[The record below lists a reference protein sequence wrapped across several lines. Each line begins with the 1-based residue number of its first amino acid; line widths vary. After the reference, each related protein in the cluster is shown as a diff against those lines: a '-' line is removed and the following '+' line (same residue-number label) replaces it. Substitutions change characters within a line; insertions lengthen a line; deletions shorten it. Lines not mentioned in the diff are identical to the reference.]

1 MTQLYMKYRKRIKW
15 LVLVYCF
22 IMSINCLG
30 QNKLNRNQIL
40 DVARTH
46 LQNHNNAP
54 AVDSVKCDSS
64 TTKLTLEII
73 DNSISQSYMIIF
85 TKKTIEIKVYNIDTI
100 LYRSTFEYHESSF
113 EKLKE
118 AVNNY
123 RLKKVE
129 PYNYD
134 LTDENTILRLY
145 CGDKLSTSVECY
157 NKRTN
162 IIGDFKKLI
171 SEIKKMIPEW
181 SSIVDLCKK
190 SEALNDSLSLLP
202 NTICTTIS
210 LSDKFL
216 SFKSKGGEYKKVK
229 ITCNRDWELLA
240 FPKWVIVS
248 RNNYDEIVVEST
260 KNNTSQKRIGE
271 IEVGCLGEVKKIT
284 ILQK

>member
-1 MTQLYMKYRKRIKW
+1 MTQLYMKYRKRFKW

-190 SEALNDSLSLLP
+190 SEALNDSLSSLP

-216 SFKSKGGEYKKVK
+216 SFKSKGGEYKKV
-229 ITCNRDWELLA
+229 TMFANA
-240 FPKWVIVS
+240 
-248 RNNYDEIVVEST
+248 NAMT
-260 KNNTSQKRIGE
+260 T
-271 IEVGCLGEVKKIT
+271 VGRRSLEALRLQPLGKPP
-284 ILQK
+284 QCFS

>member
-46 LQNHNNAP
+46 LQNHNNAQ

-190 SEALNDSLSLLP
+190 SEALNDSLSSLP

>member
-54 AVDSVKCDSS
+54 AVDSVKCDLS

-190 SEALNDSLSLLP
+190 SEALNDSLSSLP

>member
-1 MTQLYMKYRKRIKW
+1 MCYFIERTQ
-15 LVLVYCF
+15 
-22 IMSINCLG
+22 
-30 QNKLNRNQIL
+30 
-40 DVARTH
+40 
-46 LQNHNNAP
+46 
-54 AVDSVKCDSS
+54 KC
-64 TTKLTLEII
+64 TKLFF
-73 DNSISQSYMIIF
+73 NHY
-85 TKKTIEIKVYNIDTI
+85 
-100 LYRSTFEYHESSF
+100 
-113 EKLKE
+113 
-118 AVNNY
+118 
-123 RLKKVE
+123 
-129 PYNYD
+129 

-190 SEALNDSLSLLP
+190 SEAHNDSLSSLP

>member
-1 MTQLYMKYRKRIKW
+1 MKYRKRIKW

-190 SEALNDSLSLLP
+190 SEALNDSLSSLP

-260 KNNTSQKRIGE
+260 KI
-271 IEVGCLGEVKKIT
+271 IPPKKE
-284 ILQK
+284 LAR

>member
-1 MTQLYMKYRKRIKW
+1 MTQLYMKYRKRFKW

-54 AVDSVKCDSS
+54 AVDSVKYDSS
-64 TTKLTLEII
+64 TTNYRQFDI
-73 DNSISQSYMIIF
+73 SILYDYF
-85 TKKTIEIKVYNIDTI
+85 YKKTIEIKVYNIDTI

-190 SEALNDSLSLLP
+190 SEALNDSLSSLP

>member
-1 MTQLYMKYRKRIKW
+1 MKYRKRFKW

-46 LQNHNNAP
+46 LQNHNNAL

-190 SEALNDSLSLLP
+190 SEALNDSLSSLP

-229 ITCNRDWELLA
+229 ITCNKDWELLA

>member
-1 MTQLYMKYRKRIKW
+1 M
-15 LVLVYCF
+15 
-22 IMSINCLG
+22 
-30 QNKLNRNQIL
+30 
-40 DVARTH
+40 
-46 LQNHNNAP
+46 
-54 AVDSVKCDSS
+54 
-64 TTKLTLEII
+64 
-73 DNSISQSYMIIF
+73 
-85 TKKTIEIKVYNIDTI
+85 
-100 LYRSTFEYHESSF
+100 
-113 EKLKE
+113 
-118 AVNNY
+118 
-123 RLKKVE
+123 
-129 PYNYD
+129 
-134 LTDENTILRLY
+134 Y

-190 SEALNDSLSLLP
+190 SEALNDSLSSLP

-248 RNNYDEIVVEST
+248 RNNHDEIVVEST

>member
-1 MTQLYMKYRKRIKW
+1 MWFIYYKTYFGNYRQFDISILYDY
-15 LVLVYCF
+15 F
-22 IMSINCLG
+22 
-30 QNKLNRNQIL
+30 
-40 DVARTH
+40 
-46 LQNHNNAP
+46 
-54 AVDSVKCDSS
+54 
-64 TTKLTLEII
+64 
-73 DNSISQSYMIIF
+73 F
-85 TKKTIEIKVYNIDTI
+85 KKTIEIKVYNIDTI

-190 SEALNDSLSLLP
+190 SEALNDSLSSLP